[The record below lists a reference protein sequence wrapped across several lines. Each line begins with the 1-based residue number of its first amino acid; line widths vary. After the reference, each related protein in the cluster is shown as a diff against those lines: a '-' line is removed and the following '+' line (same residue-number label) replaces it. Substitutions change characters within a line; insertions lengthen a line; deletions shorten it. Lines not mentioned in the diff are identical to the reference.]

1 MPDRAQGRWH
11 GPRVWVLCAAVVVL
25 GTVAIAGCGL
35 GAGTAPKSVSLLVT
49 HDFGSQV
56 VHTWSAP
63 EVKGEETVM
72 GLLMR
77 NAHVATKYG
86 GGFVQSIDGSS
97 GGSVAGEPEDWFY
110 YVNGVQAP
118 KGAAET
124 KLDPGDHVW
133 WDLHDWS
140 QTDSIPAVVGSYPE
154 PFVNGVGGKR
164 WPVRVECA
172 DSASEPC
179 ATVDERLRALG
190 VLAAQAAIG
199 PGEEPE
205 ALHVLVG
212 PWSAVAADP
221 AAHEIESGPRASGVY
236 ARPSANGRTLAVLD
250 ERGSVVRTL
259 GAGAGLL
266 AATRRGEEA
275 PVWVVTGTSESGVE
289 LAAKSFDQSA
299 LAHRFALALAPHGEH
314 LPLPAPVPGS
324 AAAASGA
331 SATAT
336 ASAASGG

>member
-72 GLLMR
+72 SLLMR

-97 GGSVAGEPEDWFY
+97 GGSSGGEPEDWFY

-172 DSASEPC
+172 DAASEPC

-221 AAHEIESGPRASGVY
+221 VAHEIQSGPRASGVY
-236 ARPSANGRTLAVLD
+236 ARLSANGRTLAVLD

-259 GAGAGLL
+259 GAGAGLV
-266 AATRRGEEA
+266 AATRKGEEA

-299 LAHRFALALAPHGEH
+299 LAHRFALALAPHGEQ
-314 LPLPAPVPGS
+314 LPLPAPVSGT
-324 AAAASGA
+324 AATS
-331 SATAT
+331 
-336 ASAASGG
+336 SAASGG